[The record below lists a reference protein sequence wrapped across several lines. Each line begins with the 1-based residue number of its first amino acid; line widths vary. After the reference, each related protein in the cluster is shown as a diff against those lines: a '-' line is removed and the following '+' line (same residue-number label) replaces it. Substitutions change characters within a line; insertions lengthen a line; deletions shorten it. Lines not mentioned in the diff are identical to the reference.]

1 MTEVEKLRKENEELK
16 ENFYVT
22 RCVSSGCP
30 YIHPTNR
37 NCLKVGGFFTAVS
50 NKYCPMMQNLKAS
63 VDLIKAK
70 KLLEEVYPYAENEDD
85 EADELVDR
93 ITDFLY
99 RSGDYEEDE
108 ESEGDDE
115 M

>member
-1 MTEVEKLRKENEELK
+1 MTELEKLRKEVAELK
-16 ENFYVT
+16 EDFYVT
-22 RCVSSGCP
+22 RCVRSGCP

-50 NKYCPMMQNLKAS
+50 NKHCPMMQNHEANIKLA
-63 VDLIKAK
+63 KAK
-70 KLLEEVYPYAENEDD
+70 KLLEEVYPYAENQDD

-99 RSGDYEEDE
+99 RSEDE
-108 ESEGDDE
+108 ETETE
-115 M
+115 

>member
-16 ENFYVT
+16 ESFYVT
-22 RCVSSGCP
+22 RCVHSGCS

-50 NKYCPMMQNLKAS
+50 NKHCPMMQNHEANMKLA
-63 VDLIKAK
+63 KAK
-70 KLLEEVYPYAENEDD
+70 ELLEEVYPYAENQDD

-99 RSGDYEEDE
+99 RSEDE
-108 ESEGDDE
+108 ETRTE
-115 M
+115 

>member
-1 MTEVEKLRKENEELK
+1 MTEIEKLRKENEELK

-22 RCVSSGCP
+22 RCVYSGCP

-50 NKYCPMMQNLKAS
+50 NKHCPMMQNLKAN

-70 KLLEEVYPYAENEDD
+70 KLFEEVYPYAENCDD

-99 RSGDYEEDE
+99 RSGDYEDEKSEDE
-108 ESEGDDE
+108 NE